1 MDATDLAGRWR
12 TLAEDFRRY
21 GQESAAAMAEAFAG
35 ELEEWWREWWL
46 EQLTLEEAADEA
58 GVSYS
63 AMQKRLAEGRVT
75 NVGRRGSP
83 LVRRADLFPGLS
95 GPRLTAEDGGPDLA
109 AEILKGRT
117 GS

>member
-1 MDATDLAGRWR
+1 MDATQLAARWR
-12 TLAEDFRRY
+12 GWAEETRRR
-21 GQESAAAMAEAFAG
+21 GQESLAVMAESFAAD
-35 ELEEWWREWWL
+35 LESWWREWWL
-46 EQLTLEEAADEA
+46 EQLTLDDAADEA

-83 LVRRADLFPGLS
+83 RVQRKDLFPGLA
-95 GPRLTAEDGGPDLA
+95 GARLTAEDGGPDLA
-109 AEILKGRT
+109 AEILKRRT

>member
-1 MDATDLAGRWR
+1 MDAIDLAGQWR
-12 TLAEDFRRY
+12 DDAAVYRRR
-21 GQESAAAMAEAFAG
+21 GQESLAAMVESFAAD
-35 ELEEWWREWWL
+35 LEEWWREWWL
-46 EQLTLEEAADEA
+46 EQLTLDDAADEA

-83 LVRRADLFPGLS
+83 LVQRRDLFPGLS
-95 GPRLTAEDGGPDLA
+95 GARLTAEDGSPDLA
-109 AEILKGRT
+109 AEILKSRT